1 MKIPNTIFKT
11 YDIRGIVGNE
21 LNNALIRDI
30 GKVFGIRAQ
39 KRGIETCV
47 IGRDGRES
55 GSSFADSLS
64 NGLRMVGINVID
76 IGMVPTP
83 MVYFA
88 THYFKNGTGI
98 VITGSH
104 NPSEYNGLKMMLA
117 GKTLWG
123 NEILDLR
130 NDLKKL
136 TNMPNFISTSYGDY
150 KGCDIFEEY
159 RKEILGSIKLSR
171 PLNIAIDAGN
181 GVAGQVAKNIFKS
194 LGCDVVDLY
203 CEVNG
208 TFPNHHP
215 DPADPKNLT
224 DLIHTVC
231 KYKLDFGLAFDGDGD
246 RLGVI
251 SKSGKIIWPDRQL
264 MLHAKEVLKK
274 SPGSQIIFDVKCSR
288 HVAEWI
294 ERHGGCPVMWKT
306 GHSLI
311 KAKLKETNAPLAGE
325 MSGHIF
331 FNDRWFGFDD
341 AIYAGARLIE
351 VLSKKNE
358 PGKYLD
364 SLPES
369 VSTPELKYKHPSLSS
384 VFLVESVKSDGVFPT
399 AKKFISIDGIRV
411 EYDDGFG
418 LARSSNTTPVVV
430 FRFEANNEESLTRIK
445 NEFRKVFL
453 SIDSSM
459 QLPF

>member
-1 MKIPNTIFKT
+1 
-11 YDIRGIVGNE
+11 
-21 LNNALIRDI
+21 
-30 GKVFGIRAQ
+30 
-39 KRGIETCV
+39 
-47 IGRDGRES
+47 
-55 GSSFADSLS
+55 
-64 NGLRMVGINVID
+64 
-76 IGMVPTP
+76 
-83 MVYFA
+83 
-88 THYFKNGTGI
+88 
-98 VITGSH
+98 
-104 NPSEYNGLKMMLA
+104 
-117 GKTLWG
+117 
-123 NEILDLR
+123 
-130 NDLKKL
+130 
-136 TNMPNFISTSYGDY
+136 
-150 KGCDIFEEY
+150 
-159 RKEILGSIKLSR
+159 
-171 PLNIAIDAGN
+171 
-181 GVAGQVAKNIFKS
+181 
-194 LGCDVVDLY
+194 
-203 CEVNG
+203 
-208 TFPNHHP
+208 
-215 DPADPKNLT
+215 
-224 DLIHTVC
+224 
-231 KYKLDFGLAFDGDGD
+231 
-246 RLGVI
+246 
-251 SKSGKIIWPDRQL
+251 
-264 MLHAKEVLKK
+264 
-274 SPGSQIIFDVKCSR
+274 
-288 HVAEWI
+288 
-294 ERHGGCPVMWKT
+294 MWKT